1 MNKHNDHNWRRIPLK
16 DIDSVRWEKC
26 IFQMKAPVFAE
37 LWYWK
42 SINLEFE
49 TWVKGDY
56 ESVLAL
62 PVKKKWGI
70 VPTMRMPL
78 YIKWLVGDR
87 EFMSIQLKR
96 FWGWRKVFVPFE
108 IESKSKHNVQVLKL
122 NFDWVPTKE
131 LKKKIRK
138 CEEEQ
143 YVVTEASW
151 SDFMHMMRDHHP
163 YAWPLVQQQTL
174 HRLYDAAHAKG
185 KGKIFGVKKEEQWIA
200 LQFFVMSRD
209 QVSLI
214 QNVSDSAYRN
224 HDPMTFLLCS
234 IFDTLKSSVV
244 EMEVNFMG
252 SDHPGVAQ
260 YNKKFG
266 AIDQAYWE
274 W

>member
-1 MNKHNDHNWRRIPLK
+1 MIKSSENSWKQIPVA
-16 DIDSVRWEKC
+16 DIDSDRWDTC
-26 IFQMKAPVFAE
+26 VAAMHAPVFAE
-37 LWYWK
+37 FWYWQAIMPTF
-42 SINLEFE
+42 SA
-49 TWVKGDY
+49 WVKGDY
-56 ESVLAL
+56 ESVVAF
-62 PVKKKWGI
+62 PISKKWGLI
-70 VPTMRMPL
+70 PTMRMPL
-78 YIKWLVGDR
+78 YIKWLVGEK

-108 IESKSKHNVQVLKL
+108 SNGNRHQVQVLKL
-122 NFDWVPTKE
+122 NSDWALTKE

-138 CEEEQ
+138 CEDEQ
-143 YVVTEASW
+143 YVVSEATW
-151 SDFMHMMRDHHP
+151 IDFMHMMRDHHP

-174 HRLYDAAHAKG
+174 HRLYDAAHVKG
-185 KGKIFGVKKEEQWIA
+185 KGKILGVKKGEHWIA
-200 LQFFVMSRD
+200 LQFFVMSRE

-234 IFDTLKSSVV
+234 IFDTLKSSAV

-266 AIDQAYWE
+266 AEDKLYCE